1 METNFEEIINGFLD
15 SRVGVSNNFLS
26 VKLAN
31 DLKKNLLTLYNEEA
45 LKLAGIGNDD
55 DFIVNKKIRNDKIF
69 WLDKNEL
76 KKSEKIFFDLIDS
89 FVLYLNRSCFTG
101 IKSYEFHYALFEEGA
116 FYKKH
121 IDQFKTH
128 EGRAF
133 SMIMYLNKGWVKED
147 KGELKIYTDTEIQ
160 LISPDNQKCVFF
172 KSNELPHEVLV
183 TNKSRMSITG
193 WLKTS

>member
-1 METNFEEIINGFLD
+1 MITNFEEIITGFLA
-15 SRVGVSNNFLS
+15 SRIGVSNDFLTT
-26 VKLAN
+26 KLAN
-31 DLKKNLLTLYNEEA
+31 DLKKNLLDLHKEEA
-45 LKLAGIGNDD
+45 LKLAGIGNGEDYG
-55 DFIVNKKIRNDKIF
+55 VNKKIRNDKIF
-69 WLDKNEL
+69 WLDKSQL
-76 KKSEKIFFDLIDS
+76 RKSEQSFFDLIDS
-89 FVLYLNRSCFTG
+89 FVIYLNKSCFTG

-121 IDQFKTH
+121 IDQFKTD

-133 SMIMYLNKGWVKED
+133 SMIMYLNNDWVKED

-160 LISPDNQKCVFF
+160 LISPTNQKCVFF

-183 TNKSRMSITG
+183 TNKTRMSITG